1 MQSKNVKVSRFFS
14 STAQR
19 MFEWMTRTLWRVGTP
34 KWTIRPAHTQ
44 ALMSAAE
51 SRHRRRNPPSAAVPC
66 RQPIRCQPSDL
77 LACCRAPS
85 RHRHSP
91 PRQRPILVARLRSL
105 PQPFVPCR
113 RVVAE
118 GRSHPSANLAFPLLP
133 SLCRQHFV
141 IFTSVAFHR
150 LSAAIVWASLK
161 VLTFNTWR
169 FRLLSACACWCACT
183 RTRY

>member
-1 MQSKNVKVSRFFS
+1 MTGSGPLLIIRSRVYSSFLGFS
-14 STAQR
+14 CGCFLPCLATSLPSASPSPSSSRHSRALNAQ
-19 MFEWMTRTLWRVGTP
+19 VGTP
-34 KWTIRPAHTQ
+34 KWTIRPAYTQ

-118 GRSHPSANLAFPLLP
+118 GRSHPSANLAFPFLP
-133 SLCRQHFV
+133 SLCRHNFV
-141 IFTSVAFHR
+141 IFTSVAFR
-150 LSAAIVWASLK
+150 WLSAAIV
-161 VLTFNTWR
+161 
-169 FRLLSACACWCACT
+169 
-183 RTRY
+183 